1 MHVYLLLQEGAA
13 SFVGEM
19 PLKII
24 FSIALK
30 HPVPK
35 EGDNEVPTSADFA
48 AD

>member
-1 MHVYLLLQEGAA
+1 MHVYLLLQLQEGATP
-13 SFVGEM
+13 FVGEI
-19 PLKII
+19 L
-24 FSIALK
+24 FSVTLR